1 MYKLYRERRE
11 IHVPV
16 REHVVFLTA
25 SEMIEGFFFTYIRFN
40 CVHQNIR
47 LESERSVWTSL
58 AYSLA

>member
-25 SEMIEGFFFTYIRFN
+25 SEMIEGFFFSLISDSTVSIRTSGKSLRG
-40 CVHQNIR
+40 V
-47 LESERSVWTSL
+47 SEHR
-58 AYSLA
+58 

>member
-47 LESERSVWTSL
+47 LESERSV
-58 AYSLA
+58 

>member
-25 SEMIEGFFFTYIRFN
+25 SEMIEVFFHLYQIQL
-40 CVHQNIR
+40 CPSEHQVRVWEECLNI
-47 LESERSVWTSL
+47 VSL
-58 AYSLA
+58 

>member
-25 SEMIEGFFFTYIRFN
+25 SEMIEVFFHLYQIQL
-40 CVHQNIR
+40 CPSEHQVR
-47 LESERSVWTSL
+47 V
-58 AYSLA
+58 